1 MYIVKGDSNMEF
13 EIKKIIK
20 INLIIAIILILIAF
34 FFNSSTIAFLAF
46 GIIVSILANILLVYA
61 VYKVVYQKAGK
72 GSMFIDYSKRYVL
85 YILSLYFVYKLSKR
99 YFEAETLK
107 NVLACSLGFFAIQ
120 ISLYIEQYFK
130 NRVSSE
136 GR

>member
-1 MYIVKGDSNMEF
+1 MEF

-34 FFNSSTIAFLAF
+34 FLNSSTIAFLAF

-107 NVLACSLGFFAIQ
+107 NVLVCSLGFFAIQ